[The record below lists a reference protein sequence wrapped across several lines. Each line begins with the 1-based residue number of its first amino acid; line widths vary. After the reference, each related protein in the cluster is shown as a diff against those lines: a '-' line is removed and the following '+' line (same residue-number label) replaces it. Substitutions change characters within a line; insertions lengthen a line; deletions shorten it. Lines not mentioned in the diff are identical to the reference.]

1 MSSCI
6 AWAPSLAQA
15 RAPLALGAPDV
26 TDEVRILNVTEADIR
41 AGRFVQASE
50 RLNRRFVGKNAER
63 ARKLA
68 EEAQS
73 QIAYVLVVPESATAP
88 TDVALT
94 IDGTTIR
101 ADREVP
107 VDPGSH
113 ELHLGSRTVAFEIA
127 AKQHRRFQLKRPAN
141 ADRKDAAKVS
151 GAQPQSTTWRRPVA
165 YVAMGVGGA
174 GLLVGTIF
182 GALSAGTRSDLKAQC
197 PNNQCSPSA
206 QGLLDK
212 GKTQG
217 TVATVAIVGGL
228 LVAGAGIT
236 LFLLAPKNGTSR
248 TGALAPST
256 RLSLS
261 LSGTEL
267 WMKGTF

>member
-1 MSSCI
+1 MALI
-6 AWAPSLAQA
+6 PSLAQA
-15 RAPLALGAPDV
+15 RAPSALGAPDA
-26 TDEVRILNVTEADIR
+26 TDEVRILNVAEADIR

-68 EEAQS
+68 DEAQS

-141 ADRKDAAKVS
+141 ADRKDAAAKVT
-151 GAQPQSTTWRRPVA
+151 GAPPQATTWHRPVA

-206 QGLLDK
+206 QGLLDR

-236 LFLLAPKNGTSR
+236 LFLLAPKGRSASG
-248 TGALAPST
+248 TGALVPST

-261 LSGTEL
+261 LGGTEL